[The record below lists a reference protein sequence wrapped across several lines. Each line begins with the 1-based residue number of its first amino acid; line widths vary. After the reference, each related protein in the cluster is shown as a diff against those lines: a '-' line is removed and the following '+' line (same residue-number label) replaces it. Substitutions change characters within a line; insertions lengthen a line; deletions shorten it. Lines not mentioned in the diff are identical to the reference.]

1 MILSMNEAGALSVT
15 PRQVKRRDKV
25 AEAVARS
32 ILRKIRAERL
42 LPGAQLP
49 AEAQMLKEY
58 GVGRGSLR
66 EALRILE
73 FHGLIS
79 IKPGPGG
86 GPIVAQAHTED
97 FGRMATLFFHAGGM
111 TFGEL
116 IEARLVMEPVM
127 ARLAAERRDPNLLA
141 ELQQAASGVRVS
153 DEDQYLRS
161 TGDFHHL
168 VAAMSGNR
176 MLSLFSESLSEI
188 FRDRVSGILF
198 PKTRRK
204 GVIATHAAIAKA
216 IDEGQPDEAQ
226 QLMYEHME
234 QYVAYVKRGYSMLIN
249 EVVDWR

>member
-1 MILSMNEAGALSVT
+1 MILRMDDAGALSVT
-15 PRQVKRRDKV
+15 PRQIRRRDKV

-49 AEAQMLKEY
+49 AEAHMLKEY

-73 FHGLIS
+73 VHGLIS

-97 FGRMATLFFHAGGM
+97 FGRMATLFFQAGGM

-116 IEARLVMEPVM
+116 IEARLIMEPVM
-127 ARLAAERRDPNLLA
+127 AQLAAERRDPELL
-141 ELQQAASGVRVS
+141 EKLRQSASGVRVS
-153 DEDQYLRS
+153 DEEQYLRG

-188 FRDRVSGILF
+188 FRDRMSGFLF
-198 PKTRRK
+198 PKSRRK
-204 GVIATHAAIAKA
+204 EVIATHASIAKA
-216 IDEGQPDEAQ
+216 IEEGQPDEARR
-226 QLMYEHME
+226 LMYEHME
-234 QYVAYVKRGYSMLIN
+234 QYVAYVKRGYSTLMN